1 MKYYLFKTDPDT
13 YSIDDLQKDH
23 VTRWDGVHNYQAIN
37 VIKSM
42 QIGDM
47 VFIYHSQRDK
57 VIVGLAKVV
66 SEPYQNID
74 DPRYSWVVDVEFVK
88 KYDRQVSLSEIK
100 NFIKSKNIE
109 FLLVKNPRLSCMPVP
124 DEVLNFLLNKLK

>member
-13 YSIDDLQKDH
+13 YSINHLQKDC

-47 VFIYHSQRDK
+47 VFIYHSQSDK
-57 VIVGLAKVV
+57 AIVGLARVI
-66 SEPYQNID
+66 SEPYQNTD
-74 DPRYSWVVDVEFVK
+74 DTRYSWVVDVEFVK
-88 KYDRQVSLSEIK
+88 KYDRFVTLSEIK
-100 NFIKSKNIE
+100 NFVKSQNLK

-124 DEVLNFLLNKLK
+124 EEVLNFLLNKLK

>member
-13 YSIDDLQKDH
+13 YSIDDLQKDR

-42 QIGDM
+42 QIRDL
-47 VFIYHSQRDK
+47 VFIYHSQSDK
-57 VIVGLAKVV
+57 AIVGLAKVI
-66 SEPYQNID
+66 SAPYENKD
-74 DPRYSWVVDVEFVK
+74 DSRYSWVVDVEFVK
-88 KYDRQVSLSEIK
+88 KYDRTVTLSEIK
-100 NFIKSKNIE
+100 NFVARQNVE

-124 DEVLNFLLNKLK
+124 DQILSFLLDKLK